1 MNLKALRNDR
11 GWSQEQ
17 LSQMSGLSVRTIQR
31 IEQGSKPGL
40 ESLKSLAAVFEVD
53 IKTLQQETPMTNVET
68 VTNEGIN
75 TEEVQVT
82 RKVKRLKKFYSSL
95 LSYVVTVGFL
105 FIVNLV
111 TSPEYMW
118 AWWVAFGLGIGIV
131 SQGVRAF
138 ELLNFFGDDWEKREI
153 EKRMKK

>member
-118 AWWVAFGLGIGIV
+118 ARWVAFGWGIGIV

-138 ELLNFFGDDWEKREI
+138 ELLNFFGDDWEK
-153 EKRMKK
+153 EKSKSE

>member
-31 IEQGSKPGL
+31 IEQGSKPGM

-82 RKVKRLKKFYSSL
+82 KKVKRLKKFYSSL

-118 AWWVAFGLGIGIV
+118 ALWVAFGWGIGIV

>member
-53 IKTLQQETPMTNVET
+53 IKTLQQDTPMTNVET
-68 VTNEGIN
+68 VINEN
-75 TEEVQVT
+75 VNVEEARVA
-82 RKVKRLKKFYSSL
+82 RKVKRLKSFYSSL
-95 LSYVVTVGFL
+95 LSYGVTIGLL

-118 AWWVAFGLGIGIV
+118 VWWVVFGWGIGIV

-138 ELLNFFGDDWEKREI
+138 ELFNFFGDDWEKREI